1 MKWILI
7 AMQAFVMMFCFVYGT
22 NAKAEGPVPEV
33 TEKEPEVTILLE
45 RMYVD
50 GEVSEEIFTEKVADL
65 EKFYSSI
72 KNGSSLI
79 VMMYKSYYK
88 RKLTIFL
95 RY

>member
-22 NAKAEGPVPEV
+22 NVKAEGPVPEV
-33 TEKEPEVTILLE
+33 TKKEPEVTILLE

-50 GEVSEEIFTEKVADL
+50 GEVSEEILTEKVTDL

-79 VMMYKSYYK
+79 VMMYKLYCK
-88 RKLTIFL
+88 RKLMIFL

>member
-33 TEKEPEVTILLE
+33 TEKDPQVTILLE

-50 GEVSEEIFTEKVADL
+50 GSK
-65 EKFYSSI
+65 
-72 KNGSSLI
+72 
-79 VMMYKSYYK
+79 
-88 RKLTIFL
+88 
-95 RY
+95 